1 MSVIN
6 QLNATTEYFW
16 LQTEPED
23 ILNKA
28 SALLWKLMGK
38 AVKLGNWEI
47 QPEEIVDGG
56 LMIKVPLEYD
66 LSNIGS
72 YGKDTVINQ
81 SKKDLVDAA
90 RFRWAGGYG
99 SNTLNLDDISQNAGD
114 AAVIRLTKLYMHNIK
129 KALRINLAAQ
139 VIASA
144 SDSVTAGGTTIAASD
159 DRILGLGDLFNTT
172 AATEYGSIAEDDIAT
187 WKANLIPTVEEI
199 SFETMQKIFRQP
211 GFGSFAGTRP
221 DFCLTTDL
229 LADGY
234 ERSLHPQQRYK
245 EGNMVEAGW
254 ENIMHKGAP
263 IVADAYYTASYT
275 GYLDALNLNTLS
287 LRSHKDYNFT
297 TPEWVAKKESG
308 QPDTMTAN
316 SRWRGNLFC
325 NNRQMNV
332 RHTGL
337 TEPS

>member
-1 MSVIN
+1 MAIIN

-38 AVKLGNWEI
+38 AIKLGNWEI

-66 LSNIGS
+66 LSNHGS

-81 SKKDLVDAA
+81 SKKDLFDAA
-90 RFRWAGGYG
+90 RFRWAGAYG

-114 AAVIRLTKLYMHNIK
+114 AAVIRLTKKYMENIK
-129 KALRINLAAQ
+129 KALRIDLASQ
-139 VIASA
+139 VIA
-144 SDSVTAGGTTIAASD
+144 AASD
-159 DRILGLGDLFNTT
+159 TDSINGLGDLFETT
-172 AATEYGSIAEDDIAT
+172 SSTEYGSIAEDDIST
-187 WKANLIPTVEEI
+187 WKANVITTVEAI
-199 SFETMQKIFRQP
+199 SFEVMQKIFRQP
-211 GFGSFAGTRP
+211 GFGSHASTRP
-221 DFCLTTDL
+221 NFCVTTDL
-229 LADGY
+229 LCDGY

-245 EGNMVEAGW
+245 ESNMVEAGW

-263 IVADAYYTASYT
+263 IVADAYYTTSYT
-275 GYLDALNLNTLS
+275 GYLDALNLNTIS

-308 QPDTMTAN
+308 QPDTITAN

-337 TEPS
+337 TEPA